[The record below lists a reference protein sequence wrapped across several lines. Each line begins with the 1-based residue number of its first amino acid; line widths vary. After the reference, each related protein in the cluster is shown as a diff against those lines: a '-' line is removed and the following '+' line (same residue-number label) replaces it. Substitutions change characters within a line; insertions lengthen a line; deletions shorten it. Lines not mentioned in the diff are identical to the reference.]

1 MWAQVAE
8 ETFQAC
14 KEVDSI
20 GTCWSRVLPGGHEGK
35 PQGRIA
41 ALSCLMASFPFRV
54 GGTCARLPSPRRS
67 EPAALRD
74 FFCPGLRPGLPPPHY
89 QSNGTLSEV
98 LSGYRYERGT
108 CHDVIVPVR
117 CFQQR
122 WEALMLF
129 YRPENQ
135 GGLAHTE
142 VCAAVS
148 GHLLF
153 GVQLLQLVEESLFSV
168 RK

>member
-74 FFCPGLRPGLPPPHY
+74 SFCPGLRPGLPPPHY

-98 LSGYRYERGT
+98 LSGYWY
-108 CHDVIVPVR
+108 
-117 CFQQR
+117 
-122 WEALMLF
+122 AK
-129 YRPENQ
+129 
-135 GGLAHTE
+135 
-142 VCAAVS
+142 
-148 GHLLF
+148 
-153 GVQLLQLVEESLFSV
+153 ESLSSPSPADCLPHSLSEGGIW
-168 RK
+168 RCENRRLNIKTSCENTSKERARRSSCWC